1 MKKTLLL
8 LCLSGI
14 TLSGKSQI
22 VSQGTLDTNRK
33 LINTQEVSFT
43 IENSASQGHIVVECA
58 VNREGVVTSTKTIA
72 VQSSLKSTPSI
83 MKAENL
89 AKKLKFTSG
98 TVYAPFEHV
107 RVKYTFNKP
116 ASN

>member
-8 LCLSGI
+8 LCLSWM
-14 TLSGKSQI
+14 SFNAKSQI
-22 VSQGTLDTNRK
+22 VSHGTLDANRNI
-33 LINTQEVSFT
+33 INAQEISFT
-43 IENSASQGHIVVECA
+43 IENSTSQGYIVVECA
-58 VNREGVVTSTKTIA
+58 VNREGIVTSTKTIGD
-72 VQSSLKSTPSI
+72 QSTMKSTPSI

-89 AKKLKFTSG
+89 AKKLKFTPG
-98 TVYAPFEHV
+98 TKYAPFENV